1 MMINDLKD
9 DLGIKEFNRMSCD
22 THVKRDSSEIGLSI
36 PETFNNKQTVLED
49 KMDKRTIN
57 NIDFT
62 DSENMI
68 VRMLAKREL
77 QKMLS
82 SLRKANKELGG
93 TMFKIIKEK
102 MGYSVLCK
110 PKNSDVRVRVLNALN
125 FRSCYSVRLDKNL
138 FNEVK

>member
-1 MMINDLKD
+1 
-9 DLGIKEFNRMSCD
+9 
-22 THVKRDSSEIGLSI
+22 
-36 PETFNNKQTVLED
+36 
-49 KMDKRTIN
+49 MDKRTIN

-110 PKNSDVRVRVLNALN
+110 PKNSDVRVRVLSAFN
-125 FRSCYSVRLDKNL
+125 FRGCYSVRLDKNL
-138 FNEVK
+138 FNEAI

>member
-49 KMDKRTIN
+49 KMDQLN
-57 NIDFT
+57 NIKYS
-62 DSENMI
+62 DSKNMI
-68 VRMLAKREL
+68 VRMLPKPEV

-82 SLRKANKELGG
+82 GLRKANKQSG
-93 TMFKIIKEK
+93 KIIFHIFKED
-102 MGYSVLCK
+102 MGYSVLFK
-110 PKNSDVRVRVLNALN
+110 TVKGNFFRVLNALN
-125 FRSCYSVRLDKNL
+125 FNRCYTVRIDKNL
-138 FNEVK
+138 FKEDK